1 MPMWRCPYCTKVS
14 QRHWNMKRHIRLQ
27 HDAPAEP
34 IDSITGL
41 ARFQRSMGVRGVHGN
56 RYYRNSDP
64 KSRFGSWPSYYQGNE
79 ANEDDSDKRFWELT
93 DMYRNLKELELL
105 KGLQGDLAT
114 IKQQNSQIIALLVSM
129 FNRGR

>member
-1 MPMWRCPYCTKVS
+1 
-14 QRHWNMKRHIRLQ
+14 MKRHVRLQ
-27 HDAPAEP
+27 HDTLAEP

-41 ARFQRSMGVRGVHGN
+41 ARFQGSMSVRGYHGN

-64 KSRFGSWPSYYQGNE
+64 ISWFGSWPSYYQSKE
-79 ANEDDSDKRFWELT
+79 VKEDDSDKRFWELT
-93 DMYRNLKELELL
+93 DMYKNLKELELL

>member
-1 MPMWRCPYCTKVS
+1 
-14 QRHWNMKRHIRLQ
+14 MKRHIRLQ
-27 HDAPAEP
+27 HDVPAEP

-79 ANEDDSDKRFWELT
+79 AKEDDSDKRLWGLT

-114 IKQQNSQIIALLVSM
+114 IKQQNTQIIALLEACSTEGARPLPV
-129 FNRGR
+129 

>member
-1 MPMWRCPYCTKVS
+1 
-14 QRHWNMKRHIRLQ
+14 MKRHIRLK

-41 ARFQRSMGVRGVHGN
+41 ARFQRSMGVRGVHGK

-64 KSRFGSWPSYYQGNE
+64 KSGSWPSYYQSNE
-79 ANEDDSDKRFWELT
+79 AKEDDSDKRFLELT
-93 DMYRNLKELELL
+93 DMHRNLML

>member
-1 MPMWRCPYCTKVS
+1 
-14 QRHWNMKRHIRLQ
+14 MKRHIRLQ
-27 HDAPAEP
+27 HDTPAEP

-41 ARFQRSMGVRGVHGN
+41 ARFQRSMGVRGIHSNG
-56 RYYRNSDP
+56 YYRNSDP

-79 ANEDDSDKRFWELT
+79 ASEHDSDKRFWEWA
-93 DMYRNLKELELL
+93 DMYKNLKELELL